1 MYRGSAGNR
10 ASNVAG
16 RYHQKMKSVERNL
29 ELRSVTMDRIMCLFA
44 SVSLA
49 ATSVRI
55 EKTLRASDTDR
66 VPSAE
71 SFLPVYGNVSG
82 LR

>member
-1 MYRGSAGNR
+1 
-10 ASNVAG
+10 
-16 RYHQKMKSVERNL
+16 MKSVERNR
-29 ELRSVTMDRIMCLFA
+29 ELRFVTIVVKIRLFA

-55 EKTLRASDTDR
+55 EKTLSASETDS

-71 SFLPVYGNVSG
+71 SFLPVKGKISG
-82 LR
+82 PRWH

>member
-1 MYRGSAGNR
+1 
-10 ASNVAG
+10 
-16 RYHQKMKSVERNL
+16 MKSVERNR
-29 ELRSVTMDRIMCLFA
+29 EFRSERIDLIMVLFA

-55 EKTLRASDTDR
+55 VKTLSASVTDN

-71 SFLPVYGNVSG
+71 SFLPVKGKVSG
-82 LR
+82 PR